1 MFVFKKMK
9 KTTFLQVGM
18 DLDISVFTNLK
29 EGINTIKLGNSNK
42 MIISLKNGK
51 ISFFRLEEKLIK
63 EADVIVIDDEIEKVE
78 ETLSDDESISNVK
91 KENTSSFMKNDE
103 NISFGSTEL
112 SGIVDTK
119 PILINNEEIEPIIT
133 SLSSDDE
140 EIEND
145 ENDEESMEE
154 VIELNKSQNESTII
168 SSQENFETQNINQD
182 ESQMIEEIKE
192 GLSDDEQNELN
203 LSLFEPKLF
212 NFDKNNIEKNDELEE
227 INDVISDEEDNI
239 DKYFIKTI
247 SEISDGTN
255 KTGYNLCFD
264 LKEEMFYKLI
274 NFKKVDNFQDY
285 NRYFNFKNNNKNP
298 LEDYL
303 LQ

>member
-1 MFVFKKMK
+1 MK

-140 EIEND
+140 EIETFTKKLSSSLDKND
-145 ENDEESMEE
+145 DKDEDVDMNNILKIKDLEKGNENDEESMEE

-212 NFDKNNIEKNDELEE
+212 NFDKNNIEKNDE
-227 INDVISDEEDNI
+227 
-239 DKYFIKTI
+239 
-247 SEISDGTN
+247 
-255 KTGYNLCFD
+255 
-264 LKEEMFYKLI
+264 
-274 NFKKVDNFQDY
+274 
-285 NRYFNFKNNNKNP
+285 
-298 LEDYL
+298 
-303 LQ
+303 